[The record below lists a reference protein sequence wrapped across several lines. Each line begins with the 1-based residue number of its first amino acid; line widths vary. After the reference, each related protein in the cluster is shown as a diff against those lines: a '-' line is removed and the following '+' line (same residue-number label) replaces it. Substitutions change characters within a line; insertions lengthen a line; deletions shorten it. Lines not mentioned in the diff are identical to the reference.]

1 MAFTR
6 TKTENMS
13 KDELVEQLL
22 KLSDVSSK
30 LSDLTEEFN
39 DFLSKHEKVYSE
51 SQISRNCI

>member
-1 MAFTR
+1 MVFTR

-39 DFLSKHEKVYSE
+39 DFLSKHKKVYSE

>member
-1 MAFTR
+1 
-6 TKTENMS
+6 MS

>member
-1 MAFTR
+1 MVFTR
-6 TKTENMS
+6 TKTENTS

-22 KLSDVSSK
+22 KLSDVPSK

-39 DFLSKHEKVYSE
+39 DFLLKHEKLYSE